1 MADALWFYPVYAL
14 LLLFTLLPLRV
25 QFVISDILY
34 FISYYI
40 VGYRKKTVFD
50 NLRKAFPEKSGDEIK
65 KIARNYY
72 HHLCDYLV
80 ESLAMLRFSE
90 KEAKKRLTFRN
101 PEVLDKIYKKGNS
114 VLLAFGHYG
123 NWEWLANMQLVFPFQ
138 LLAIYKP
145 LKSRY
150 VNRLFI
156 ALRERFGLKTV
167 PMALSLRTIVTY
179 HKEKIPTI
187 TLVLTDQRPTKD
199 QIEYWTPFLNQETPV
214 QLGIEKIAKKLG
226 SAVVFMKM
234 RKLRRGY
241 YEAEFITLTENP
253 KETRPFEI
261 TEMHTRE
268 LEKQIR
274 EKPDYWLWSH
284 KRWKFDRNEVEKW
297 QSENKKYL
305 ATTA

>member
-1 MADALWFYPVYAL
+1 MADALWFYPVYVL

-40 VGYRKKTVFD
+40 VGYRKKTVYE
-50 NLRKAFPEKSGDEIK
+50 NLSKAFPEKSEDEIK
-65 KIARNYY
+65 RIARNYY

-90 KEAKKRLTFRN
+90 KEAKRRLTFRN
-101 PEVLDKIYKKGNS
+101 PEVLNDIYKKGNS

-123 NWEWLANMQLVFPFQ
+123 NWEWLANMQLIFPFQ

-145 LKSRY
+145 LKSQY
-150 VNRLFI
+150 VNSLFI
-156 ALRERFGLKTV
+156 TLRERFGLKTV

-179 HKEKIPTI
+179 NKEKIPTI
-187 TLVLTDQRPTKD
+187 TLVLTDQRPSKD

-226 SAVVFMKM
+226 FAVVFMKM

-268 LEKQIR
+268 LERQIR

-284 KRWKFDRNEVEKW
+284 KRWKFNRKAVEQW
-297 QSENKKYL
+297 QSENKKYN
-305 ATTA
+305 